1 MRIHE
6 QNQRLKSQLVAI
18 ADDITTLEMALE
30 RKTSMP
36 YPDGTTN
43 NLVNIS
49 TDVLPLLNKVR
60 QDVGIVLGEV
70 SGTGLATPRPL
81 SRMTP

>member
-1 MRIHE
+1 MKIHD
-6 QNQRLKSQLVAI
+6 QNKLLKAKLVTI

-30 RKTSMP
+30 RKTGMP
-36 YPDGTTN
+36 YPDGTTD

-60 QDVGIVLGEV
+60 QDVGIVLDEV
-70 SGTGLATPRPL
+70 S
-81 SRMTP
+81 S

>member
-1 MRIHE
+1 MKIHD
-6 QNQRLKSQLVAI
+6 QNKLLKAKLVTI

-36 YPDGTTN
+36 YPDGTTD

-60 QDVGIVLGEV
+60 HDVGLVLDEV
-70 SGTGLATPRPL
+70 S
-81 SRMTP
+81 